1 MPYYNAITDLTIL
14 DMMGSA
20 AFNAGTGVIGSAA
33 LSCVGY
39 GSIAAAAGPLGT
51 IALACGVGGVAILL
65 PYVFIYEQFKHLK
78 PRGWCEYSFTY
89 DFLLLLLNTSAA
101 LCAGMLGAAVLGLA
115 VNPIGLC
122 ALAGAALL
130 NIFKIIELTFVAVGM
145 LIVGFFNLLN
155 TPFSQ
160 IFNALVSTVQAIGA
174 FIWDLFPSFTS
185 QEAPT
190 FTSQESTEPS
200 APPMDAFSGGFFS
213 SRNIDHRDYTEAFA
227 ENATYVYVIPTVVSC
242 NG

>member
-65 PYVFIYEQFKHLK
+65 PYVFIYEQFKHL
-78 PRGWCEYSFTY
+78 

-130 NIFKIIELTFVAVGM
+130 NTFKIIELTFVAVGM

-200 APPMDAFSGGFFS
+200 APPMDAFSGGFFP
-213 SRNIDHRDYTEAFA
+213 SRSINHRYYPEAFA
-227 ENATYVYVIPTVVSC
+227 ENATHVYVIPTVVSC